1 MSNIGGASCRV
12 LKWGPMPYRILIA
25 DDHSLVRK
33 VLKTMLENHPGWQIC
48 AMATNGLEAVQ
59 KAAELQPDLIIL
71 DFSMPLMD
79 GLEAARRILSASP
92 SVPILIFTNYYFP
105 SLVEEAEAAGVRQVI
120 DKGLAGHEL
129 VLAVENILNGKGRP
143 AAASA

>member
-1 MSNIGGASCRV
+1 
-12 LKWGPMPYRILIA
+12 MPYRILIA

-33 VLKTMLENHPGWQIC
+33 VLKTTLENHSGWHVC
-48 AMATNGLEAVQ
+48 AQATNGLEAVQ

-71 DFSMPLMD
+71 DFAMPVMD

-92 SVPILIFTNYYFP
+92 GVPVLIFTNYYCP
-105 SLVEEAEAAGVRQVI
+105 TLVEEADLAGVRQVI

-129 VLAVENILNGKGRP
+129 VLAVETMLNGEGRT